1 MDDGAQMM
9 VVNGIT
15 SSWQPVTSGF
25 PSVLGSGLFRS
36 LIGGLDEGI
45 KYNLTYFADNTKLG
59 RTVDMFEG
67 RKALQRDP
75 DRLDPCTKAS
85 CTRVNKTGARP
96 CIWVPKTP
104 CIVLQMGNMM
114 VGSHN

>member
-1 MDDGAQMM
+1 MDDRAQRM

-36 LIGGLDEGI
+36 LIGDLDEGI

-85 CTRVNKTGARP
+85 CTRGQQDRCQTLHLG
-96 CIWVPKTP
+96 PKNPMHCVTD
-104 CIVLQMGNMM
+104 G
-114 VGSHN
+114 